1 MESNNVPLDE
11 QQRRLLSGLQE
22 HPQLMERF
30 LSILALARE
39 PGADGRI
46 RTADEVEAL
55 LVQEVRQLGRESLQ
69 GWAREAE
76 AQVAAQSQAEDPAL
90 REREKKRCDGGA
102 SSARSK

>member
-1 MESNNVPLDE
+1 MEPTHVPLNE
-11 QQRRLLSGLQE
+11 QQQRLLSGVRE

-39 PGADGRI
+39 PGVDGKI
-46 RTADEVEAL
+46 RTADEVESL
-55 LVQEVRQLGRESLQ
+55 LVREVRQLGLESLQ

-76 AQVAAQSQAEDPAL
+76 AQVAAQAQAEDPTL
-90 REREKKRCDGGA
+90 REREKKRCAGGA